1 MSSHTHGYNEEL
13 HDWERISSA
22 SNKLNTQDLVAHTK
36 LQTIADN
43 IGSNSTSIMKA
54 CTDIADS
61 TSAIN
66 LLTDD
71 TGHLQVDIN
80 NYPTTQTVDGA
91 VSVSG
96 SVNVDNF
103 PTGFEVSNFPTTQT
117 VDGSVGVSGSV
128 NVDNFPTGFEVSNFP
143 TTQTVDGSVG
153 VSGSVNVDNFPTS
166 FEVSNFPTTQT
177 VDGTVN
183 VNTISGFAT
192 QTTLNS
198 MNNKISTGK
207 DDITDGT
214 LIQRVL
220 MYSKDSQDE
229 LHPIDSDTNGHLK
242 ITLQDIE
249 ENITNSI
256 NVVPTKEA
264 VIDTTGTTTALQT
277 QMVANSKDGTGGA
290 DVLTLTCNG
299 INTTNDFVALH
310 TQTPRQSINDANSS
324 VNAGS
329 YFDVVNVG
337 QAKNFNAFFLT
348 GNSTGLS
355 GSFVLEGSADNTNWI
370 PVYDIY
376 EQSHGGST
384 VAIFE
389 ASNITYGFQ
398 YYRVKNN
405 TTSTITLTTGVYNY
419 YN

>member
-54 CTDIADS
+54 CTDIADTS
-61 TSAIN
+61 TAIN
-66 LLTDD
+66 LLTDA
-71 TGHLQVDIN
+71 TGHLQTDIN
-80 NYPTTQTVDGA
+80 
-91 VSVSG
+91 
-96 SVNVDNF
+96 
-103 PTGFEVSNFPTTQT
+103 
-117 VDGSVGVSGSV
+117 
-128 NVDNFPTGFEVSNFP
+128 
-143 TTQTVDGSVG
+143 
-153 VSGSVNVDNFPTS
+153 NFPTS
-166 FEVSNFPTTQT
+166 FEVSNFPTSQT
-177 VDGTVN
+177 VTGSVSVSGNVNVDNFPSSFEVSNFPTSQTVTGSVS

-192 QTTLNS
+192 ETTLTS
-198 MNNKISTGK
+198 MNGKISQGESDVAGGGNGLQQILCYGK
-207 DDITDGT
+207 DQSGNLDPLNVDN
-214 LIQRVL
+214 
-220 MYSKDSQDE
+220 
-229 LHPIDSDTNGHLK
+229 NGHLK
-242 ITLQDIE
+242 ITLNDIE
-249 ENITNSI
+249 PNITSSI

-264 VIDTTGTTTALQT
+264 VIDTQGTTTALRT
-277 QMVANSKDGTGGA
+277 QMVANSKAGTGSA

-299 INTTNDFVALH
+299 INSTNDFVALN

-324 VNAGS
+324 VNAGA
-329 YFDVVNVG
+329 YFDVVDVG